1 MAIVKVYGTAWWPG
15 CPPAKEF
22 LSKNNIEFTYYDIE
36 ADEVGKAEFNHLRDT
51 DPQYIPI
58 KERGKV
64 GIPTIVIDGEVFT
77 NVASKM
83 DAIKAKLG
91 L

>member
-1 MAIVKVYGTAWWPG
+1 
-15 CPPAKEF
+15 
-22 LSKNNIEFTYYDIE
+22 
-36 ADEVGKAEFNHLRDT
+36 VGKQEFNHLRDT

-58 KERGKV
+58 KERGKI

-77 NVASKM
+77 NVAQNMS
-83 DAIKAKLG
+83 AIKAKLG